1 MTGARSVATFFLT
14 DRIHAATMQTFN
26 QGLIALLIDQPGLL
40 VLISLL
46 VAAAAIDAYA
56 WRVPNVLTIGGASA
70 AVLLGFT
77 QPQPLGW
84 ALLAA
89 PAGWLLGLFLTLP
102 LYLARALGGGDVKL
116 IAMVGAFI
124 GPVHVPAALLLI
136 FITGGVLALI
146 RVARQRAWG
155 TLLLRLH
162 SGAAVSLGRMP
173 YALSI
178 CVGTLLYVG
187 VFEPQGLQWSRA
199 WTV

>member
-1 MTGARSVATFFLT
+1 
-14 DRIHAATMQTFN
+14 MQTFH
-26 QGLIALLIDQPGLL
+26 QGLITLLIDQPGLL

-56 WRVPNVLTIGGASA
+56 WRIPNALTIGGALA
-70 AVLLGFT
+70 AVLLGFA
-77 QPQPLGW
+77 QPQPLAGW
-84 ALLAA
+84 AVLAA
-89 PAGWLLGLFLTLP
+89 PAGWLLGLLLTLP

-116 IAMVGAFI
+116 IAMVGAFV
-124 GPVHVPAALLLI
+124 GPVHTVTVVLSI

-146 RVARQRAWG
+146 RLARQRAWG
-155 TLLLRLH
+155 ALFLRLH
-162 SGAAVSLGRMP
+162 SGAALSLGRMP

-199 WTV
+199 WVA